1 MNCWLL
7 SLSASV
13 VYSVPAWAVYIFLFS
28 QILSSFSFNCFGVG
42 CQACIPSSGN
52 QASWISLSS
61 GMAHY
66 KYATCW
72 FLRYLRVDAV
82 DADNLSHMGGRGFYI
97 SLELWNCIQWSYTAV
112 AVFRSCCCCES
123 LSLDCILLAAL
134 DSTVCSV
141 DLCLDYTCSADQSKG
156 LQQRVMWGTA
166 FLYRFLLEI
175 LTMDICWGLRQSDMT
190 WHICVYW
197 FTYRSIHVHV
207 YMYMHLHVYTFVMFC
222 YM

>member
-1 MNCWLL
+1 MLSHIHWVSMYHVCTCLVTYIHVCYGTHSMNCWLL

-82 DADNLSHMGGRGFYI
+82 DADNLSHMGGRVFLHLSGT
-97 SLELWNCIQWSYTAV
+97 LELHSMKLRCG
-112 AVFRSCCCCES
+112 RSVPQ
-123 LSLDCILLAAL
+123 LL
-134 DSTVCSV
+134 
-141 DLCLDYTCSADQSKG
+141 
-156 LQQRVMWGTA
+156 
-166 FLYRFLLEI
+166 LL
-175 LTMDICWGLRQSDMT
+175 
-190 WHICVYW
+190 
-197 FTYRSIHVHV
+197 
-207 YMYMHLHVYTFVMFC
+207 
-222 YM
+222 